1 MPNEVIEVEQPEPTM
16 GLTKDEMELMLAY
29 LVFANGDGLKVYNDL
44 METFYY
50 FESDGFNEE
59 LDDIP
64 DPYREYVKAGCR
76 KVMDKIRLITT
87 TAGQMR

>member
-1 MPNEVIEVEQPEPTM
+1 MSGNEVIEEEKAPILDLDQEEQEIIRAY
-16 GLTKDEMELMLAY
+16 ML
-29 LVFANGDGLKVYNDL
+29 FSNGDGLRVYEDL

-50 FESDGFNEE
+50 FESESFNEE

-76 KVMDKIRLITT
+76 KVMDKIKLINKLAEAT
-87 TAGQMR
+87 R